1 MEKLELEK
9 AKALIS
15 AHIRPGCLFSR
26 SFTPEELADET
37 AAGTLWYEAHEGCL
51 LLARRRGEHQILS
64 FALDRGA
71 ETPAVAFDRPTVL
84 ELAFRPRDAALR
96 DAAADWAARGF
107 MPLLRRVRLT
117 RERGGCPLPAALPL
131 AAEKDLPALRALLRA
146 CFDPLTGCL
155 PTDAALEK
163 DVAAG
168 RVLYTGEAL
177 LRFAGSGAAREI
189 RQLAVAPQARGQ
201 GKGKALL
208 HRFTTELDGR
218 RITVWTAETNA
229 PALRLYESAGF
240 APDGWQSE
248 VLLWQE

>member
-1 MEKLELEK
+1 MEKLELET

-26 SFTPEELADET
+26 SFTPEELADEC
-37 AAGTLWYEAHEGCL
+37 AAGTLWYENREGCL

-71 ETPAVAFDRPTVL
+71 ETPAVDFDRPTVL
-84 ELAFRPRDAALR
+84 ELAWREPDTARKLL
-96 DAAADWAARGF
+96 AADWERRGF
-107 MPLLRRVRLT
+107 KPLLRRVRLT

-177 LRFAGSGAAREI
+177 LRWSPGLSPEV

-208 HRFTTELDGR
+208 QRFTTELDGR

-248 VLLWQE
+248 VLLWE